1 MRKVLFWPYQ
11 LYAWLF
17 FVPFT
22 LVWSFI
28 CGWLAALAAVLVDPV
43 FSSRYVGGAWARV
56 IGWLTPMRVSIQGR
70 QNLDPR
76 RTYVVVCNHV
86 SQYDILLVYG
96 WLDLD
101 LRWVMK
107 QELRKLPGIGIACEK
122 VGHIYIDRSNPEAA
136 RKSINQALQRVGD
149 GVGILFFAEGTRS
162 LDGRLKR
169 FKSGAFRVACDE
181 QLPILPITILGT
193 RDILPAKSLRLFPG
207 HATMVIHPP
216 IEPAGRDVRE
226 LLDLTRAAIQ
236 SSLPDA
242 AHPA

>member
-1 MRKVLFWPYQ
+1 VKKILFWPYQ
-11 LYAWLF
+11 LYVWLF

-22 LVWSFI
+22 LVFSFLS
-28 CGWLAALAAVLVDPV
+28 GWLAWLTAVLVNGRV
-43 FSSRYVGGAWARV
+43 ASRYVGGAWARV
-56 IGWLTPMRVSIQGR
+56 LGWLTPMRVTIRGR
-70 QNLDPR
+70 ENLDPA
-76 RTYVVVCNHV
+76 RTYVVVCNHI

-96 WLDLD
+96 WLELD
-101 LRWVMK
+101 LKWVMK

-122 VGHIYIDRSNPEAA
+122 IGHIYVDRSNPESA
-136 RKSINQALQRVGD
+136 RRSINEALQRLGN

-169 FKSGAFRVACDE
+169 FKTGAFRVACDE

-193 RDILPAKSLRLFPG
+193 RDILPARSLRLFPG
-207 HATMVIHPP
+207 RATMVIHPP
-216 IEPAGRDVRE
+216 IEPGGRDVRE

-242 AHPA
+242 ANTA